1 MDKSNPGKKIQTTC
15 DQLTGPQEGLVIP
28 ANFYIAGTQATSCR
42 ILGLTALNSLLQ
54 YVNWLVWEVCS
65 VN

>member
-1 MDKSNPGKKIQTTC
+1 MAAKYVTMVG
-15 DQLTGPQEGLVIP
+15 QLQWLVTLCR
-28 ANFYIAGTQATSCR
+28 FDLHVQVATICR
-42 ILGLTALNSLLQ
+42 ILGLTALDSLLQ